1 MLFSFPSPPSSHGA
15 SCPVGIGVS
24 CSADRQAKAK
34 ITRDGVFLEALER
47 NPGRFLPEISD
58 DDLSS
63 EDVVEM
69 NMNSMTMDEI
79 RGIHGV
85 FFSSLVSLIFFSFFF
100 FFFFFFFFSLRLPP
114 LMPPYPNL
122 PNNTQPCFLLTFS
135 SEPRMR
141 PTIAELSR
149 HPVRTRLSLTG
160 TIIVARDIAH
170 AKLLEI
176 LEAGG
181 ELPDY
186 IKDHIVYYAGPA
198 KTPEGKVRRER
209 ERESEERE
217 RERERERDYKRGG
230 AKEGRMEVHRKLYDK
245 VRQA

>member
-1 MLFSFPSPPSSHGA
+1 
-15 SCPVGIGVS
+15 
-24 CSADRQAKAK
+24 
-34 ITRDGVFLEALER
+34 
-47 NPGRFLPEISD
+47 
-58 DDLSS
+58 
-63 EDVVEM
+63 
-69 NMNSMTMDEI
+69 
-79 RGIHGV
+79 
-85 FFSSLVSLIFFSFFF
+85 
-100 FFFFFFFFSLRLPP
+100 
-114 LMPPYPNL
+114 
-122 PNNTQPCFLLTFS
+122 
-135 SEPRMR
+135 MR

-217 RERERERDYKRGG
+217 RERERERS
-230 AKEGRMEVHRKLYDK
+230 
-245 VRQA
+245 